1 MNNRLD
7 HVEGVG
13 CQPAVSEPTQAQ
25 QRAFLCSSNLD
36 AHRDR
41 CCLIRRAGDSKYRHA
56 HPSTHAQAHTHTN
69 DDPHM
74 TGVPAT
80 NTHLTMPA
88 RPPAINFSNTVLSR
102 QSRGPPRQ
110 ERMYF
115 STTWRH
121 QTRRGRDKQ
130 QVRRP
135 ENVGAKGGGQR
146 HTTQRSTHLV
156 AHKLGTVP
164 KDFTANNTHRKQPR
178 QQRVRTGQA
187 RAKVRQPERYTT
199 QDAHAHACT
208 RCGNMA
214 HR

>member
-1 MNNRLD
+1 MKVQQARTSPAPSAHNVLGKGHGPIRHEATVAQGSRLNNRLD

-80 NTHLTMPA
+80 NIPDHA
-88 RPPAINFSNTVLSR
+88 RQAP
-102 QSRGPPRQ
+102 
-110 ERMYF
+110 
-115 STTWRH
+115 RH
-121 QTRRGRDKQ
+121 QFLKHCVVPAVQGTAPTGAHVLQHHLATPNEERERQATSETTRKCGC
-130 QVRRP
+130 
-135 ENVGAKGGGQR
+135 KGGGGDN
-146 HTTQRSTHLV
+146 
-156 AHKLGTVP
+156 GTP
-164 KDFTANNTHRKQPR
+164 RKGTPTA
-178 QQRVRTGQA
+178 
-187 RAKVRQPERYTT
+187 
-199 QDAHAHACT
+199 
-208 RCGNMA
+208 
-214 HR
+214 